1 MKRKISNRKGIRD
14 DFAFDIVNYILNAVI
29 LVVALYPLYFIV
41 IASFSDPN
49 FVHNGSVW
57 LFPRGFTLEGYK
69 TIIGFKEIWVGYKNS
84 LLYAVVG
91 TMINLILTIP
101 AGYAL
106 SRKDL
111 KGRNAIML
119 FFTVTMFFSGGL
131 IPQFLVVKSLGLY
144 NKFWVMVLIRAA
156 SAYNIILCRTFFT
169 STIPPEM
176 WEAASIDGCKNTNFF
191 IRIVLPLS
199 SAIIAVMALFYSVE
213 HWNSYRTALIYLTDE
228 SLLPLQIILRDILII
243 NTVDVEMTEVQQN
256 VKRMDEL
263 IKYTSIIAASLPVML
278 IYPFVQKYFVKGV
291 MIGSLKG

>member
-1 MKRKISNRKGIRD
+1 LI
-14 DFAFDIVNYILNAVI
+14 
-29 LVVALYPLYFIV
+29 VALYPLYFIV

-49 FVHNGSVW
+49 FVHGGSVW

-69 TIIGFKEIWVGYKNS
+69 SILEFNEIWVGYKNS
-84 LLYAVVG
+84 LIYAVVG
-91 TMINLILTIP
+91 TAINLVLTIP

-111 KGRNAIML
+111 KGRNAVML
-119 FFTVTMFFSGGL
+119 FFTITMFFSGGL
-131 IPQFLVVKSLGLY
+131 IPKFLVVKNLGLY
-144 NKFWVMVLIRAA
+144 NKFWVMVLVRAA
-156 SAYNIILCRTFFT
+156 SAYNIILCRTFFS
-169 STIPPEM
+169 STIPMEL

-191 IRIVLPLS
+191 IKIVIPLS

-213 HWNSYRTALIYLTDE
+213 HWNSYRTALIYLTDK

-243 NTVDVEMTEVQQN
+243 NTVDVELTEVQQN

-263 IKYTSIIAASLPVML
+263 IKYTSIIAASFPVMAM
-278 IYPFVQKYFVKGV
+278 YPFVQKYFVKGV